1 MEKVE
6 TISNHRDLKTTDD
19 SKLYMMENTLAF
31 SVWQSVTN
39 AEIKSCSKR
48 WILNKLPVYVMRK
61 TWKTV
66 NLLNHKLG
74 NSTAVTRCTLIGGIC
89 YSILQNSLHLQG
101 TKACNITICHYY
113 VNALTRMRTHIM
125 EAMIHSSLGSKS
137 DGTRFPSPVSPFPFS
152 YLQWGN
158 SLHQLGRL
166 VGCYGLTVEYIIT
179 CLENDGRQYIHSVY
193 VLQ

>member
-6 TISNHRDLKTTDD
+6 TISNHRDLKTADD

-39 AEIKSCSKR
+39 AENQKPQQKVDFKQTTCIRYAK
-48 WILNKLPVYVMRK
+48 K

-66 NLLNHKLG
+66 KLLSHKLG

-89 YSILQNSLHLQG
+89 YSILQNRLHLQG

-113 VNALTRMRTHIM
+113 INALTRMRTHIM

-152 YLQWGN
+152 YTQ
-158 SLHQLGRL
+158 
-166 VGCYGLTVEYIIT
+166 
-179 CLENDGRQYIHSVY
+179 
-193 VLQ
+193 